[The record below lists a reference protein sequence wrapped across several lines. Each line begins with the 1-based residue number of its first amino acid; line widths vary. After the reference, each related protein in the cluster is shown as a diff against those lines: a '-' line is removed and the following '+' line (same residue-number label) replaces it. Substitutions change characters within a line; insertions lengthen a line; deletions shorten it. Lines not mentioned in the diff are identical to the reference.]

1 MKFLTA
7 GFRREDL
14 LRIAPGDLPIL
25 AGEVRERIIET
36 VRENGG
42 HLGSSLGAVELTM
55 ALLRR
60 FDPLHDRIVF
70 DVGHQVYPYK
80 LLTDRADRFDT
91 LRLKDGICGFPRRSE
106 SPCDN
111 LADRKSVV

>member
-14 LRIAPGDLPIL
+14 LRIAPGDLSLL

-55 ALLRR
+55 AS
-60 FDPLHDRIVF
+60 V
-70 DVGHQVYPYK
+70 
-80 LLTDRADRFDT
+80 
-91 LRLKDGICGFPRRSE
+91 
-106 SPCDN
+106 
-111 LADRKSVV
+111 DRKSVV

>member
-14 LRIAPGDLPIL
+14 LRIAPEDLPHL

-42 HLGSSLGAVELTM
+42 HLGSSLGAVELS
-55 ALLRR
+55 LI
-60 FDPLHDRIVF
+60 HI
-70 DVGHQVYPYK
+70 
-80 LLTDRADRFDT
+80 
-91 LRLKDGICGFPRRSE
+91 
-106 SPCDN
+106 
-111 LADRKSVV
+111 